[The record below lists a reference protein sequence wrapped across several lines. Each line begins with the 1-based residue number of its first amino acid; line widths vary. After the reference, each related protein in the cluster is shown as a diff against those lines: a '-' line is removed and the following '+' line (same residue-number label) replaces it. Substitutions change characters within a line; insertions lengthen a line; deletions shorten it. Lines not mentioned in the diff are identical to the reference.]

1 MSKRIPLDNDEIRK
15 VVDSTIESS
24 EVLIDGELRIGM
36 SESFLIAM
44 LRDKGYSV
52 SGSSY
57 WFCEGLQKL
66 GYKFGRG
73 FVGKWTRNGYQYVQP
88 ARCVYI

>member
-1 MSKRIPLDNDEIRK
+1 MARRIALNDAQVRAA
-15 VVDSTIESS
+15 VDSIIEGSQ
-24 EVLIDGELRIGM
+24 VLIGDEMRIGM
-36 SESFLIAM
+36 SESFLVAM

-57 WFCEGLQKL
+57 WFCDELQRL

-73 FVGKWTRNGYQYVQP
+73 KVGKYTRTGFQYVQP